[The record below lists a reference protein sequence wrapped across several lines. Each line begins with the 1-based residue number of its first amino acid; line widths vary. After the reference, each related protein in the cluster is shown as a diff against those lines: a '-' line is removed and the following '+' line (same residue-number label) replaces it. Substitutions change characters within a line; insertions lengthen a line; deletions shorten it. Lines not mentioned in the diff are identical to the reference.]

1 MRAPRSGGAGIDR
14 RAIGLIALAIGLSV
28 ILIEAAGF
36 VVSSIVLFWLTARAF
51 DARHPMRDAIA
62 AVLLSVGAYL
72 VFARVLQ
79 IQL

>member
-1 MRAPRSGGAGIDR
+1 M
-14 RAIGLIALAIGLSV
+14 
-28 ILIEAAGF
+28 EAAGF

-51 DARHPMRDAIA
+51 DARHPTRDAIA

-79 IQL
+79 IPLPAGVLAGWM